1 MDLFGVHDLPTSKS
15 ASAGWAYIPDT
26 LSSAAAPTSRKRAR
40 HTASAHDQSARQDA
54 KVARDLAALERE
66 GGGREVSIPVVPR
79 GRDGAG
85 RATHG
90 KVTPAVRKI
99 LQSQKTFANHL
110 SDAEALA
117 ALAPP
122 SSTTAAPST
131 TAAATSTP
139 TPAAA
144 SPAPT
149 AAQSKRGYKR
159 RSLAAGAAATPT
171 PPPMKIETPQP
182 DTVMADADADAGG
195 LLLSTAPNFTPHPG
209 DSDPLLRSR
218 IPSMPTKEEVES
230 LLAERPRGYLE
241 AKAGFEGTAGGGAAR
256 VKGRRFCEVCGYWGR
271 VRCMACGT
279 RCCALECLGV
289 HREECFGGYGA

>member
-26 LSSAAAPTSRKRAR
+26 LSSLAAPTSRKRAR

-54 KVARDLAALERE
+54 KVARDLAALEKE
-66 GGGREVSIPVVPR
+66 GGGREVVIPVVPR

-117 ALAPP
+117 ALAPAP
-122 SSTTAAPST
+122 SSAAVPSTTTTAA
-131 TAAATSTP
+131 TP
-139 TPAAA
+139 TPAPAAA
-144 SPAPT
+144 SLAPT

-159 RSLAAGAAATPT
+159 RSLAAGAAATP
-171 PPPMKIETPQP
+171 PPMTAKTETPEAQGQGDIAMP
-182 DTVMADADADAGG
+182 DAEEGG
-195 LLLSTAPNFTPHPG
+195 ILLATAPRFTPHPG

-218 IPSMPTKEEVES
+218 IPSMPTKEEVEA
-230 LLAERPRGYLE
+230 LRRED
-241 AKAGFEGTAGGGAAR
+241 EG
-256 VKGRRFCEVCGYWGR
+256 KEV
-271 VRCMACGT
+271 
-279 RCCALECLGV
+279 L
-289 HREECFGGYGA
+289 